1 MDAVN
6 HMGGEGVGGG
16 RKRVWCGAVCLRL
29 CFHHFVAAHCLV
41 DALRSF
47 LSSPPISHLP
57 LRAAQPQRLCARPLQ
72 SCGMRKYVIWWM
84 KRKKE
89 REGEPTRGAE
99 TVTGW

>member
-41 DALRSF
+41 DALHSFLSF
-47 LSSPPISHLP
+47 LSSPPHLSP
-57 LRAAQPQRLCARPLQ
+57 AVAGRAASKALRSLVSKL
-72 SCGMRKYVIWWM
+72 
-84 KRKKE
+84 
-89 REGEPTRGAE
+89 
-99 TVTGW
+99 